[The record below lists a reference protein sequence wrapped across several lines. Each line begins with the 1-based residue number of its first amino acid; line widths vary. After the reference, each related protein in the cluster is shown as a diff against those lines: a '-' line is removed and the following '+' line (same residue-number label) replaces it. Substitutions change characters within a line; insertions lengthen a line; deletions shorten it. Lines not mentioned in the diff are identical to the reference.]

1 MIGRRGGLIS
11 GFLVAA
17 LPLITAAVVAQADS
31 AEPGAGSRTAAAADL
46 TRFQIARVVYDS
58 IGGMGQAYYHF
69 EGRLWER
76 WETDYPQ
83 AEQNLGKRLNE
94 LTRIEAALQP
104 ARRRLTDPDL
114 GDFPLLFMSD
124 VGYMRFSAEETAAL
138 RDYLGN
144 GGFLWADDFWG
155 DAEWA
160 SFERFMRQVLPRT
173 GWREVDVTHPLFRI
187 VFEIDRMPQ
196 IPARSFVDA
205 YSLETAESP
214 WAHRPPAGSLDT
226 PTMRG
231 YFDEDGRLMAIATHN
246 TDIADG
252 WEREAY
258 GHWYFERFSTQ
269 SYRLAVNVIT
279 YVMSH

>member
-1 MIGRRGGLIS
+1 MVRWSRWV
-11 GFLVAA
+11 FLW
-17 LPLITAAVVAQADS
+17 LAVL
-31 AEPGAGSRTAAAADL
+31 AGSAAAARPLLETDLSRGAPSPETAPADL
-46 TRFQIARVVYDS
+46 TRLQMARVVYDS
-58 IGGMGQAYYHF
+58 VGGMGQAYYHF

-94 LTRIEAALQP
+94 LTRIEAARQP

-124 VGYMRFSAEETAAL
+124 VGYMRFTTEETDAL
-138 RDYLGN
+138 RDYLHN

-173 GWREVDVTHPLFRI
+173 QWREVTPAHPLFRI
-187 VFEIDRMPQ
+187 VFEIEQMPQ

-205 YSLETAESP
+205 FSTETAESP
-214 WAHRPPAGSLDT
+214 WAHRPPAGSLRT
-226 PTMRG
+226 PMMRG
-231 YFDEDGRLMAIATHN
+231 YFDDDGRLMVIGTHN

-258 GHWYFERFSTQ
+258 GQWYFERFSTK
-269 SYRLAVNVIT
+269 SYRVAVNVIT